1 MQTGQ
6 KNEVAVFGG
15 GCFWCTEAVFDSV
28 RGIISA
34 TPGYAGGHVEHPTYE
49 EVSSGETGHAEVTR
63 IEFDPTEVAFK
74 DLLTIFFATHDP
86 TTLNRQGNDVG
97 TQYRSLILYTS
108 EEQKR
113 EAEQYIES
121 IKDAFSDPIVTE
133 LKPFITFYEAE
144 DYHKRYYE
152 KHKDAPYCRAIID
165 PKLEKLQK
173 QFAELLVTHK
183 K

>member
-1 MQTGQ
+1 M
-6 KNEVAVFGG
+6 
-15 GCFWCTEAVFDSV
+15 
-28 RGIISA
+28 
-34 TPGYAGGHVEHPTYE
+34 
-49 EVSSGETGHAEVTR
+49 
-63 IEFDPTEVAFK
+63 
-74 DLLTIFFATHDP
+74 
-86 TTLNRQGNDVG
+86 G

-121 IKDAFSDPIVTE
+121 IKDSFSEPIVTE
-133 LKPFITFYEAE
+133 LKPFNEFYEAE